1 MQKQILL
8 ILKILFILSSVSEF
22 KENNNYKI
30 TKDVVRSDVEKNMSI
45 YFIHLITL

>member
-8 ILKILFILSSVSEF
+8 ILKILFIVSSVSEF
-22 KENNNYKI
+22 KENDNSKI
-30 TKDVVRSDVEKNMSI
+30 KKDVVKSDEEKNMSL